1 MAMSRSYFIPTDEL
15 TLTDIKT
22 FKENTIAAGVER
34 AVFKAIG
41 ANEQELAIRDIRPL
55 IDFPVT
61 WAGQVDRWLLPATPA
76 AIAAG
81 TMSVWIN
88 EALPVGRV
96 LAIYGVAVESAAP
109 ECSVMLFRGGPAG
122 QGRTAAV
129 IELEKIYTKENTDG
143 FLAEPVTYDP
153 QETVYIQ
160 VYNRLAIAA
169 TGTVIQLK
177 GYIIEAKQEQVS

>member
-1 MAMSRSYFIPTDEL
+1 MPLTRSTLIPVDEL
-15 TLTDIKT
+15 TLTDIKA
-22 FKENTIAAGVER
+22 FKEATIRAGVAR
-34 AVFKAIG
+34 AVFKALG
-41 ANEQELAIRDIRPL
+41 ANENELAIRDIRPL

-61 WAGQVDRWLLPATPA
+61 WAAQVDRWLLPATPA

-96 LAIYGVAVESAAP
+96 LAIYGVAVESATP
-109 ECSVMLFRGGPAG
+109 ECSIMLLRSGPAG

-129 IELEKIYTKENTDG
+129 IELEKLYTKMNSDG

-160 VYNRLAIAA
+160 VYNRIAIAA
-169 TGTVIQLK
+169 AGTIIQLK